1 MGFCFVFYTIMDNSD
16 GKQARRTG
24 ASSPVGMLFDHG
36 CDACIA
42 VLNVYPLE
50 RLVQAGSQKH
60 GIWF

>member
-1 MGFCFVFYTIMDNSD
+1 MDNSD